1 MNSDEKIAIEK
12 SREYIVSKS
21 NQIVQKSRYDFT
33 LAEQRTIAFICSKIK
48 PIEALD
54 RAKGTPFQLEY
65 EFNILDY
72 VRTCGL
78 QDNGKLYEEV
88 KATLKNLS
96 DKSMWL
102 QQEDGSEVLV
112 RWLAKV
118 RTNKRSGI
126 AKIKIDEDL
135 APYLFDLKEKFLS
148 YGLKNILNMKSQYSI
163 RLYELLKS
171 YYDMKVGQTDRRKP
185 SEKSYKPKKIS
196 WTVEL
201 EEFKKLLMVDTVK
214 SYARYPSFRQKVL
227 DVAQKEINELTD
239 INVYFEQITKGRKV
253 IKLKIDIVAKL
264 PMEKMLT
271 SCHNDE
277 LLGAYKLSAEEQ
289 TEKMQLVM
297 QEVQKISTYTGVSE
311 EAAYDLFLNGYD
323 VPSELDGQK
332 IAFSESELTP
342 DLLTNLAENNVRSVK
357 VMSDESI
364 VAGYMNYLHKQKKD
378 NKF

>member
-1 MNSDEKIAIEK
+1 MKVVVGGITTNRGNGGRMNSDEKIAIEK

-78 QDNGKLYEEV
+78 QDNGKLYEED
-88 KATLKNLS
+88 KATIKNIS

-277 LLGAYKLSAEEQ
+277 LLGAYQ
-289 TEKMQLVM
+289 DTF
-297 QEVQKISTYTGVSE
+297 G
-311 EAAYDLFLNGYD
+311 
-323 VPSELDGQK
+323 
-332 IAFSESELTP
+332 
-342 DLLTNLAENNVRSVK
+342 
-357 VMSDESI
+357 
-364 VAGYMNYLHKQKKD
+364 
-378 NKF
+378 

>member
-33 LAEQRTIAFICSKIK
+33 LAEQRTIAYICSKIK
-48 PIEALD
+48 PIKALD

-88 KATLKNLS
+88 KATLKGLR

-102 QQEDGSEVLV
+102 TLPDGSETTVG
-112 RWLAKV
+112 WLAKAT
-118 RTNKRSGI
+118 TNKRSGI
-126 AKIKIDEDL
+126 AKIEIDEDL

-171 YYDMKVGQTDRRKP
+171 YYDMKVGQTDRREWQ
-185 SEKSYKPKKIS
+185 EKAYKPKKIS

-201 EEFKKLLMVDTVK
+201 DEFKKLLMVDTVK
-214 SYARYPSFRQKVL
+214 SYDRYPSLRQKVL
-227 DVAQKEINELTD
+227 EPAQNEINELTD
-239 INVYFEQITKGRKV
+239 INVYFEPITKGRKV
-253 IKLKIDIVAKL
+253 VKLKIDMVAKL
-264 PMEKMLT
+264 PLEKNLAE
-271 SCHNDE
+271 CRNDE
-277 LLGAYKLSAEEQ
+277 LLGKLE
-289 TEKMQLVM
+289 
-297 QEVQKISTYTGVSE
+297 
-311 EAAYDLFLNGYD
+311 
-323 VPSELDGQK
+323 
-332 IAFSESELTP
+332 
-342 DLLTNLAENNVRSVK
+342 
-357 VMSDESI
+357 
-364 VAGYMNYLHKQKKD
+364 
-378 NKF
+378 

>member
-1 MNSDEKIAIEK
+1 MKVVVGGITTNRGNGSRMNSDEKIAIEK

-271 SCHNDE
+271 SCHNNE
-277 LLGAYKLSAEEQ
+277 LLGAYQ
-289 TEKMQLVM
+289 DTF
-297 QEVQKISTYTGVSE
+297 G
-311 EAAYDLFLNGYD
+311 
-323 VPSELDGQK
+323 
-332 IAFSESELTP
+332 
-342 DLLTNLAENNVRSVK
+342 
-357 VMSDESI
+357 
-364 VAGYMNYLHKQKKD
+364 
-378 NKF
+378 